1 MVDTKKIKL
10 KISEEGFFLGDERL
24 NLLEYNFHEIR
35 LKNQF
40 YIVDSEINPN
50 SNCVIAY
57 SYYAER
63 SAFLSEL
70 YIWFSPDYQPL
81 SKKDYACLEKY
92 YDMHNPE
99 LNRYLNKYKLFANI
113 NLNIFDKFGPG
124 EKFEV
129 PSGLNNVTYD
139 CVFSQSKETGL
150 YCFKL
155 NVNPVYHPNGFFE
168 SEEGQKIIKLYDAI
182 NRKDIGEMREL
193 MNEGADFRYK
203 KLNNLST
210 PFDAAIA
217 AGCADICEILLQ
229 HGADVNQINGYG
241 PDHSSLRLAFDV
253 QNTEVGNVLLRYGAS
268 YNLFEILSN
277 RDDAFLEFILK
288 CGVNPNTGIYQDLY
302 TPLMWAVRL
311 DNIKAVNLL
320 IKYGADVNAVSVHNG
335 TALRVAVL
343 LNEVEIA
350 AHLIEHG
357 AKIDF
362 LTDGRTNLEEAL
374 SSKHICKNMIRLLAY
389 SGGHIQLDT
398 ISLLYNKQ
406 KRNLLVLLNPFVP
419 VFFSQDIF
427 DFLII
432 FRLISILK
440 PFP

>member
-1 MVDTKKIKL
+1 M
-10 KISEEGFFLGDERL
+10 

-253 QNTEVGNVLLRYGAS
+253 QNTEV
-268 YNLFEILSN
+268 
-277 RDDAFLEFILK
+277 AFAKEKHRVHLVEETLHSETIA
-288 CGVNPNTGIYQDLY
+288 GINQ
-302 TPLMWAVRL
+302 P
-311 DNIKAVNLL
+311 
-320 IKYGADVNAVSVHNG
+320 
-335 TALRVAVL
+335 VAVEIGKVHRVNGPQQRPRLGEGWHKGQQRCYDYQQL
-343 LNEVEIA
+343 L
-350 AHLIEHG
+350 HFF
-357 AKIDF
+357 F
-362 LTDGRTNLEEAL
+362 L
-374 SSKHICKNMIRLLAY
+374 S
-389 SGGHIQLDT
+389 
-398 ISLLYNKQ
+398 
-406 KRNLLVLLNPFVP
+406 P
-419 VFFSQDIF
+419 
-427 DFLII
+427 
-432 FRLISILK
+432 
-440 PFP
+440 